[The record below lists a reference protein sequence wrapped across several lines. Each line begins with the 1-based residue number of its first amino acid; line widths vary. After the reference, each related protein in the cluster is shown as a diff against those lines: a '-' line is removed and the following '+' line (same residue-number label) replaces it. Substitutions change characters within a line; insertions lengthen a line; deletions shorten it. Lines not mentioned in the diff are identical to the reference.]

1 MSEKTTDK
9 SVIKCLGFCGFG
21 MGANITEVDVKDGR
35 VARIRPL
42 HYDQLYTPEELN
54 AWKIEARGHVL
65 EPGMKSYPPPL
76 SVAYK
81 TRTYSPNRIPYPLKR
96 VDWDPN
102 GERNTQNRGTSKY
115 VRISWDEACDLIAA
129 EIKRIQEEAGPF
141 SILAQSDGHG
151 ETKNVHAAHGCQTN
165 LLNLTGGFLKQ
176 ARQPD
181 SWEGWYW
188 GAKHAWGMDPVG
200 MQTITTNVIK
210 DISENG
216 DAIFYW
222 GADPETTPWGWGG
235 QMASRLCYW
244 FNEIGVLSVFVAPD
258 CNYAAAVHADKWI
271 PVLPNTDVALQLAIA
286 YVWMT
291 EGTYEKEYIDTH
303 SVGFDWFEYYVM
315 GREDGVP
322 KTPAWA
328 AERCG
333 VPDYRI
339 KALARYWAKHKV
351 SIAHCNGGG
360 YIRAAFA
367 HEPARME
374 VYLLGM
380 RGVGQ
385 PGVNQFQM
393 IEWQLMDVK
402 TLNPLPSCSVL
413 PSSEGAYRGA
423 TMDLSEPFIPKT
435 MIHKAI
441 TEPSIEWHGH
451 VIAGIDRA
459 DQLIP
464 FKYAPE
470 PGKGIRMIWSDAPC
484 WSTCWN
490 GGHEFQDALRHPNL
504 EFVLV
509 QHPWME
515 NDCLF
520 ADIILP
526 TSTTMELE
534 DFNVDVRSGQ
544 WNAIAYEG
552 QAVDPVGDVRTDYE
566 AVGEVARALEK
577 LGGTYENLYERYTHG
592 NEVID
597 WIEKG
602 FRECGMEDGDTADF
616 DRFLKDRF
624 KLFPTEEN
632 WDAKP
637 AGLIGFYE
645 DPENNPLLTPSGKIE
660 YYSTALAETF
670 PDDKVRGPVA
680 HWIEKGDG
688 HDDRIS
694 SERAKEYPY
703 LLVTNHPRWRVH
715 ANHDDV
721 PWFRELATGKVVG
734 PDGYGYEPLYVNPVD
749 AERLGLAD
757 GDIAGIYNERGMVLG
772 GVILSERIMPGA
784 VSQDHGA
791 RCDSIVVGMG
801 GLDRGGANNL
811 ICPSAT
817 TSKNAA
823 GEVTNSFLV
832 GVKKVDVLELAEQY
846 PEAFARSY
854 DAECGRV
861 LDSLIVEE

>member
-1 MSEKTTDK
+1 MSSKTADK
-9 SVIKCLGFCGFG
+9 SVVKCIGFCGFG
-21 MGANITEVDVKDGR
+21 MGSNITEVDVKDGR

-54 AWKIEARGHVL
+54 SWKIKARGHVL
-65 EPGMKSYPPPL
+65 EPGMKSFPPPL
-76 SVAYK
+76 SIAYK
-81 TRTYSPNRIPYPLKR
+81 TRTYSKNRVPYPLKR
-96 VDWDPN
+96 IDWDPN

-115 VRISWDEACDLIAA
+115 VRISWDEACDIIAA
-129 EIKRIQEEAGPF
+129 EIKRIQEAYGPF

-151 ETKNVHAAHGCQTN
+151 ETKTIHAAHGCQTN
-165 LLNLTGGFLKQ
+165 LLALVGGFLKQ

-216 DAIFYW
+216 DAILYW
-222 GADPETTPWGWGG
+222 GADPEVTPWGWGG

-244 FNEIGVLSVFVAPD
+244 FTEIGVKNIYIAPD
-258 CNYAAAVHADKWI
+258 CNYAAAIHADKWI

-286 YVWMT
+286 YVWIT
-291 EGTYEKEYIDTH
+291 EGTYEKEYLETH
-303 SVGFDWFEYYVM
+303 SVGFDWLEYYVL

-322 KTPAWA
+322 KTPEWA

-339 KALARYWAKHKV
+339 KALARYWANHKV

-360 YIRAAFA
+360 YIRAAFS

-385 PGVNQFQM
+385 PGVNQFQL

-413 PSSEGAYRGA
+413 PSVEGAYRGA
-423 TMDLSEPFIPKT
+423 TMDLSEPFVPKT

-441 TEPSIEWHGH
+441 TEPTIKWHGH
-451 VIAGIDRA
+451 VIAGINRE
-459 DQLIP
+459 DQFIP
-464 FKYAPE
+464 FEFKHDSD
-470 PGKGIRMIWSDAPC
+470 KGIRMIWSDAPC
-484 WSTCWN
+484 WSACWN
-490 GGHEFQDALRHPNL
+490 GGHEFQDALRDPKL
-504 EFVLV
+504 DFVLV

-515 NDCLF
+515 NDCYF

-526 TSTTMELE
+526 TSTMMESE
-534 DFNVDVRSGQ
+534 DFNVDVRNGQ
-544 WNAIAYEG
+544 WNAIAYEER
-552 QAVDPVGDVRTDYE
+552 AIDPVGEARSDYE
-566 AVGEVARALEK
+566 AVGSVGKALEK
-577 LGGTYENLYERYTHG
+577 FGGIYENLYERYTQG
-592 NEVID
+592 KDIID
-597 WIEKG
+597 WVETG
-602 FRECGMEDGDTADF
+602 FRKCGMPDGDTADF
-616 DRFLKDRF
+616 DQFVKDRF
-624 KLFPTEEN
+624 RLFPTREDWEEM
-632 WDAKP
+632 P

-645 DPENNPLLTPSGKIE
+645 DPEHHPLQTPSGKIE
-660 YYSTALAETF
+660 YYSTTLAHYF

-694 SERAKEYPY
+694 SDRAKDYPF

-715 ANHDDV
+715 ANHDDI
-721 PWFRELATGKVVG
+721 PWFRELENCKVVG
-734 PDGYGYEPLYVNPVD
+734 PDGYGYEPVYINPKD
-749 AERLGLAD
+749 AEKLGVTD
-757 GDIAGIYNERGMVLG
+757 GDIVGLYNERGTVLG
-772 GVILSERIMPGA
+772 GVILSERIMEGA

-791 RCDSIVVGMG
+791 RCDSVVTGLG
-801 GLDRGGANNL
+801 GLDRGGSNNL

-817 TSKNAA
+817 TSANCA

-832 GVKKVDVLELAEQY
+832 GVRKVDVFELAKQY

-854 DAECGRV
+854 DPEYGRV
-861 LDSLIVEE
+861 PDNMIVEG